1 MSGTCK
7 IVNFSLPLFAI
18 LKIGPNPLT
27 KKHPLQM
34 EFKDVL
40 FRKLPFFD
48 NQWHIMQQKEKK
60 NKKQ

>member
-7 IVNFSLPLFAI
+7 IINFSWLLFTT

-27 KKHPLQM
+27 KKHPLKM

-40 FRKLPFFD
+40 ACKLPLV
-48 NQWHIMQQKEKK
+48 
-60 NKKQ
+60 